1 MYNRF
6 AAIDNVTETIKN
18 RLDLPDYQVY
28 IHIEQTLLGAVGL
41 DLDQHINTLQTI
53 CKDEFDYIQ
62 MKSQLLIYLQV

>member
-53 CKDEFDYIQ
+53 YKDEFDYIQ
-62 MKSQLLIYLQV
+62 LKSQQLIYLQV

>member
-6 AAIDNVTETIKN
+6 AAIDNVAETIKN

-62 MKSQLLIYLQV
+62 LKSQQLIYLQV

>member
-53 CKDEFDYIQ
+53 CKDEFDYILL
-62 MKSQLLIYLQV
+62 KSQQLIYLQV

>member
-62 MKSQLLIYLQV
+62 IKSQLLIYLQV